1 MKWWATK
8 PKKLRPALKYTHTG
22 NVGMEPTSVDVAVLD
37 KTDLRLWEAMEQY
50 ELGE

>member
-1 MKWWATK
+1 MK
-8 PKKLRPALKYTHTG
+8 PKSYVPLSHIRTG
-22 NVGMEPTSVDVAVLD
+22 NVGMEPQSVAVAVLD